1 MAASKPTYQMF
12 NTKQSFYTQSFLRSL
27 AYDLGCFPL
36 DLEPSRS
43 KSAYSLKINPLIS
56 FTNIKEAYQAFP

>member
-1 MAASKPTYQMF
+1 MAASKPTYQIYI
-12 NTKQSFYTQSFLRSL
+12 KQSFYTQFFFRSL

-43 KSAYSLKINPLIS
+43 KSDYLIKLNPIIS
-56 FTNIKEAYQAFP
+56 FTNVKGAYQASP